1 MRPTLAV
8 MIDGPVHARA
18 KNEALLKNLER
29 KGEVMSGGDQE
40 AQKFSV
46 MIEGKVHAWDKKT
59 ISVPEIRALGGL
71 PSDRPVLEM
80 EMAGGEDYGPITER
94 VLKEDEV
101 HELVPLEPGKAHAKH
116 ITFMGG

>member
-1 MRPTLAV
+1 
-8 MIDGPVHARA
+8 
-18 KNEALLKNLER
+18 
-29 KGEVMSGGDQE
+29 MSGGEQE
-40 AQKFSV
+40 APKFSV

-59 ISVPEIRALGGL
+59 ISVPEIRSLGGL
-71 PSDRPVLEM
+71 PDDCPVLEM

-116 ITFMGG
+116 VTFIGG

>member
-1 MRPTLAV
+1 
-8 MIDGPVHARA
+8 
-18 KNEALLKNLER
+18 
-29 KGEVMSGGDQE
+29 MSVGDQE

-46 MIEGKVHAWDKKT
+46 MIEGKVHAWYKRT

-71 PSDRPVLEM
+71 PNDRPVLEM

-94 VLKEDEV
+94 ELKEDEV

-116 ITFMGG
+116 TTFMGG